1 MVFLFNFMN
10 LNWNFYF
17 WREQESY
24 SVSFYFDYKSMGY
37 VFPLE
42 IPRNFLEFLYS
53 GLFGYITS
61 KSSLTFILQQNQS
74 IT

>member
-1 MVFLFNFMN
+1 MN
-10 LNWNFYF
+10 LKWNFYF

-53 GLFGYITS
+53 GLFAYITS
-61 KSSLTFILQQNQS
+61 KSSLTFLLQQNQS

>member
-1 MVFLFNFMN
+1 MN
-10 LNWNFYF
+10 LKWNFYF

-24 SVSFYFDYKSMGY
+24 SVSFYLDYKSMGY

-42 IPRNFLEFLYS
+42 IPRNFLEFLYF

-61 KSSLTFILQQNQS
+61 KFSLTFLLQQNQS

>member
-1 MVFLFNFMN
+1 MN
-10 LNWNFYF
+10 LKWNFYF

-24 SVSFYFDYKSMGY
+24 SIYFYFDYKSMGY
-37 VFPLE
+37 VYPLE

-53 GLFGYITS
+53 GLFVYITS
-61 KSSLTFILQQNQS
+61 KSSLTFLLQQNQS

>member
-1 MVFLFNFMN
+1 C
-10 LNWNFYF
+10 
-17 WREQESY
+17 RKQESY
-24 SVSFYFDYKSMGY
+24 SVSFYLDYKSMGY

-61 KSSLTFILQQNQS
+61 KSSLTFLLQQNQS

>member
-1 MVFLFNFMN
+1 
-10 LNWNFYF
+10 
-17 WREQESY
+17 
-24 SVSFYFDYKSMGY
+24 MGY
-37 VFPLE
+37 VFSLE

-61 KSSLTFILQQNQS
+61 KSSLTFLLQQNQS

>member
-1 MVFLFNFMN
+1 MN
-10 LNWNFYF
+10 LKRKINGC
-17 WREQESY
+17 RKQESY

-61 KSSLTFILQQNQS
+61 KSSLTFFLQQNQS

>member
-1 MVFLFNFMN
+1 
-10 LNWNFYF
+10 
-17 WREQESY
+17 
-24 SVSFYFDYKSMGY
+24 MGY

-61 KSSLTFILQQNQS
+61 KSSLTFLLQQNQS
-74 IT
+74 ITQDLSSRLSGYIFVVFSEVCPRSF

>member
-1 MVFLFNFMN
+1 MN
-10 LNWNFYF
+10 LKRKINGC
-17 WREQESY
+17 RKQESY
-24 SVSFYFDYKSMGY
+24 SVYFYLDYKSMGY

-61 KSSLTFILQQNQS
+61 KSSLTFLLQQNQS